1 MYKYWLL
8 VFNKIVYILSSQ
20 YQAIMTINNQTINYG
35 FSTECQSSLFCNGID
50 LEVKVCP
57 RTKTHNEHYDKRGF
71 PMI

>member
-1 MYKYWLL
+1 
-8 VFNKIVYILSSQ
+8 
-20 YQAIMTINNQTINYG
+20 MTINNQTINYG
-35 FSTECQSSLFCNGID
+35 FSTECQSSLVCNGIG